1 LQETARSALSGK
13 DKWLALNRVVREVT
27 KEADRIVKP
36 IAKESFMIVQTSR
49 FGPVDVDADRII
61 NFGRGI
67 LGFPKYSR
75 YVLIQPEADS
85 TFYWLQS
92 VEAADL
98 AFVVTDPL
106 LFVPDYQVP
115 LREETRQDLGLADLS
130 EANVLVIV
138 NKVGDMLTANMQG
151 PLVIHATTRAA
162 AQVVISEKKYQ
173 TRHPI
178 LQLQKAGAPAAK
190 TQAASAGSQQYV
202 SKSA

>member
-1 LQETARSALSGK
+1 
-13 DKWLALNRVVREVT
+13 
-27 KEADRIVKP
+27 
-36 IAKESFMIVQTSR
+36 MIVQTSR
-49 FGPVDVDADRII
+49 FGPLEVDDTRII
-61 NFGRGI
+61 TFARGI
-67 LGFPKYSR
+67 LGFPKFR
-75 YVLIQPEADS
+75 GYVLIQPEADS
-85 TFYWLQS
+85 SFYWLQS

-106 LFVPDYQVP
+106 LFMPDYQIP
-115 LREETRQDLGLADLS
+115 LREETRQDIGLADIT

-138 NKVGDMLTANMQG
+138 NKVGDMLTANLQG

-178 LQLQKAGAPAAK
+178 MQLQRPGNIKAQPQTA
-190 TQAASAGSQQYV
+190 QQYV

>member
-1 LQETARSALSGK
+1 
-13 DKWLALNRVVREVT
+13 
-27 KEADRIVKP
+27 
-36 IAKESFMIVQTSR
+36 MIVQTSR
-49 FGPVDVDADRII
+49 FGAVEVDQDRVIS
-61 NFGRGI
+61 FARGI
-67 LGFPKYSR
+67 LGFPKFR
-75 YVLIQPEADS
+75 QYVLIQPEADA

-115 LREETRQDLGLADLS
+115 LREETRQDLWLADLS
-130 EANVLVIV
+130 EASVLVIV

-162 AQVVISEKKYQ
+162 AQIVISEKKYQ

-178 LQLQKAGAPAAK
+178 LQLQRAGK
-190 TQAASAGSQQYV
+190 TQAQQAAPQYV